1 MFFLLNVLPG
11 SAALMVGGKKTLPEE
26 TIAKMEKMWGLHKPV
41 HVRYMDYMKKL
52 VKGDLGTSFVR
63 NEKVNTIIA
72 PRIWPTLKLA
82 FLALFIACVLGVPL
96 GFYSALK
103 QGSWIDTTT
112 MVGAISGVSMPQF
125 WLGLLLM
132 YLFSAKLGFLPTFGY
147 GEGSPAYMVLPAFTL
162 GIGHT
167 ALLARTTRAAVIE
180 VLNQDFVRTARAK
193 GLSKLWVN
201 HRHVFPN
208 TLVLLLTTA
217 GLQFASLI
225 GETVVVEKLFAW
237 PGVGSLLVDSIFF
250 RDTPVTQACI
260 LLLIMAFLI
269 INLVVDLLYAVID
282 PRIRY

>member
-11 SAALMVGGKKTLPEE
+11 SAALMAGGKKTLPEE
-26 TIAKMEKMWGLHKPV
+26 TIAKMEKQWGLDKPV

-52 VKGDLGTSFVR
+52 LTGDLGTSFVR
-63 NEKVNTIIA
+63 GEKVNTVIA
-72 PRIWPTLKLA
+72 PRLWPTLKLA
-82 FLALFIACVLGVPL
+82 SLSLFIACVFGIPL

-103 QGSWIDTTT
+103 QGSFLDTIT
-112 MVGAISGVSMPQF
+112 MVGAISGVSIPQF

-132 YLFSAKLGFLPTFGY
+132 FFFSAKLGFLPTFGY
-147 GEGSPAYMVLPAFTL
+147 GEGAFSYLILPAFTL
-162 GIGHT
+162 GIGYT

-201 HRHVFPN
+201 RRHVFRN

-217 GLQFASLI
+217 GLQFGSLI

-237 PGVGSLLVDSIFF
+237 PGIGSLLVDSIFF
-250 RDTPVTQACI
+250 RDTPITQACI
-260 LLLIMAFLI
+260 LLIIMAFLI